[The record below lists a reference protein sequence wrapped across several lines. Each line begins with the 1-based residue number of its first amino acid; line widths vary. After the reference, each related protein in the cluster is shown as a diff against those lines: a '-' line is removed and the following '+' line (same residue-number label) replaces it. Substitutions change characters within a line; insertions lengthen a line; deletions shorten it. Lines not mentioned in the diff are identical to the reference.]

1 MRTIL
6 QSVLSTGA
14 LAMAASAFGATYQCE
29 PAQGKI
35 NLESYP
41 GGINSVEI
49 LGSYSV
55 NRAAEG
61 FITLYQDDNIIR
73 QVPASNLTDI
83 YTYVEFNK
91 TDVGQVHVTFF
102 GVNGPAKNNGSY
114 KVTVPAGFFTVA
126 STGELTEEM
135 EFAWTIESDAL
146 NISPAPGSH
155 LTSLKEFKIELP
167 KVITQGIKKEEV
179 ASYSLSAD
187 SIPRLNV
194 LINPEISYTSKVSI
208 EDNIATI
215 TLDETVSVPE
225 TYNLY
230 IPEKL
235 FTYTTV
241 SGKKLTN
248 KENNFTY
255 YIEPDSKG
263 NMAILPAEGTY
274 EEFVP
279 FTYTTPA
286 GTESTYTF
294 MLVFPE
300 EEKLTYALKGQ
311 VKLAPLNEDGTYD
324 INSAVASF
332 SAVKA
337 SDTELALR
345 PISGADKPVS
355 PAPGKYALVIP
366 ANLYMTTAGQRN
378 GAYYF
383 VYEVVPN
390 TNFPFT
396 IDPADGSHLPEIAE
410 VTLTF
415 EEGSTVHSAA
425 KSYATLTNGLAT
437 YTMTGTIDVEKSNV
451 IVYTLPRAVKTQG
464 NWTFRTPTDL
474 TVDGRSVS
482 TIATYT
488 VEADTFVEAVSVPE
502 GNVEVFTLTGVKVA
516 EGTLSKLTLPAGVY
530 VAVDAE
536 GNAVK
541 VRF

>member
-6 QSVLSTGA
+6 HSVLTAGA

-29 PAQGKI
+29 PAQGKL

-41 GGINSVEI
+41 GGVNSVEI

-61 FITLYQDDNIIR
+61 FITLYQNDDIIR

-83 YTYVEFNK
+83 YTFEGFTK

-102 GVNGPAKNNGSY
+102 GINGPAKNNGTY

-126 STGELTEEM
+126 STGELTEDM
-135 EFAWTIESDAL
+135 EFEWSIESDAL
-146 NISPAPGSH
+146 NITPAAGSH
-155 LTSLKEFKIELP
+155 LLSLKEFKIELP
-167 KVITQGIKKEEV
+167 KVVTQGIKSEAV
-179 ASYSLSAD
+179 AEYSIHPD
-187 SIPRLNV
+187 SIPTLSV
-194 LINPEISYTSKVSI
+194 LIDSEISYTSKVSI
-208 EDNIATI
+208 TDNIATI

-241 SGKKLTN
+241 SGKKLTS
-248 KENNFTY
+248 KENNFNY
-255 YIEPDSKG
+255 YIDPDSKG
-263 NMAILPAEGTY
+263 NMSILPAEGTY
-274 EEFVP
+274 DEFVP
-279 FTYTTPA
+279 YTYTTPA
-286 GTESTYTF
+286 GAESTYTF

-324 INSAVASF
+324 LNSAVASF

-345 PISGADKPVS
+345 PLTGADQTVS

-366 ANLYMTTAGQRN
+366 ANLYMTAAGRN

-390 TNFPFT
+390 TNFPYT
-396 IDPADGSHLPEIAE
+396 IDPVDGSRLPQIAE

-415 EEGSTVHSAA
+415 EEGSTVSAPA
-425 KSYATLTNGLAT
+425 KSYATLTNGIAT
-437 YTMTGTIDVEKSNV
+437 YTMTGTVDADKKNI
-451 IVYTLPRAVKTQG
+451 IVYSLPSAVKTPG
-464 NWTFRTPTDL
+464 NWTFRTPIDL

-482 TIATYT
+482 TVATYT
-488 VEADTFVEAVSVPE
+488 VEADTFVEAVTVPE
-502 GNVEVFTLTGVKVA
+502 GNVEVFTLTGIKVA
-516 EGTLSKLTLPAGVY
+516 EGTLRTLTLPAGIY